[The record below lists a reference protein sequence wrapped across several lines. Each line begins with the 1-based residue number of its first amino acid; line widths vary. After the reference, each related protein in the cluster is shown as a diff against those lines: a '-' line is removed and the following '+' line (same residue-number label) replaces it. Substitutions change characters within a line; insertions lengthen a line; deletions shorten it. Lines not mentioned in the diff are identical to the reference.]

1 MSLRKQLHSYRY
13 WTLNISYFLQGTS
26 ENPKLVDVR
35 GKIVVRAVQRPG
47 WQPEKPRRDGK
58 TGRTFPAPIA
68 LSVYAPSHLREPTS
82 WPMNGWARITKLVW
96 EF

>member
-35 GKIVVRAVQRPG
+35 GKIVVLQNFSADQKYG
-47 WQPEKPRRDGK
+47 ISYSSFTIQDD
-58 TGRTFPAPIA
+58 
-68 LSVYAPSHLREPTS
+68 Y
-82 WPMNGWARITKLVW
+82 KLNTNW
-96 EF
+96 DLI